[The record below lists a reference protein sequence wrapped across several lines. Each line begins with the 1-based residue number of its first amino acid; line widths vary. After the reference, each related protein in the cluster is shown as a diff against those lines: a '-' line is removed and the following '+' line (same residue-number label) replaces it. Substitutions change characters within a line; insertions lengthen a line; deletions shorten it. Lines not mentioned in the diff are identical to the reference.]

1 MVAAAVSLLDDAQFD
16 ELWAARL
23 RIARLESI
31 LASVRRALR
40 SGRPNAVAEL
50 IDGIDRGHV
59 KFDPKLMPDKDS
71 VRLDPRWP
79 HVRACL
85 RRGRA
90 DPDLLADDVI
100 KALRSGA
107 IPP

>member
-1 MVAAAVSLLDDAQFD
+1 MSLLDDPLFEQLRAAQ
-16 ELWAARL
+16 A

-31 LASVRRALR
+31 LVCVRRALR
-40 SGRPNAVAEL
+40 SGRPGAVAEL

-59 KFDPKLMPDKDS
+59 KFDPKLTPDQDS
-71 VRLDPRWP
+71 PRLDPRWP

-85 RRGRA
+85 RCGDSVR
-90 DPDLLADDVI
+90 DLVADDVI
-100 KALRSGA
+100 RALRSGA